1 MRLSEVTKM
10 GYPENDWR
18 NYLEHS
24 AKGDTWENHKYLY
37 IDANGRYIYPEDVRQ
52 MGVKGTAK
60 NLAGAAPGIA
70 RRTGQRIRSSAAR
83 ASTRTRNTFRS
94 GENVN
99 RRIYRMTGV
108 NVKSVG
114 RRTASAISR
123 LKNRALDSL
132 RTTSAYKK
140 ADVARQK
147 ARNKVTDAKIAIG
160 NTKARARTLKRNA
173 MTALNKAKNTARSK
187 QILATTRAKMN
198 GRKTL
203 NRALDT
209 LRNTSAYKKA
219 DVKRQQ
225 ARNKVT
231 DAKIAVGNAKAK
243 VRTLK
248 RNATTA
254 LKNTNTY
261 KRASEKVSN
270 ARTQVGNF
278 VSDIKERLKK
288 KKK

>member
-70 RRTGQRIRSSAAR
+70 RRTGQRIRTA
-83 ASTRTRNTFRS
+83 ASTLKPKNLNRKVYQKTGYTFK
-94 GENVN
+94 G
-99 RRIYRMTGV
+99 
-108 NVKSVG
+108 NVKNVG
-114 RRTASAISR
+114 KRTSDAISR
-123 LKNRALDSL
+123 LRNRALSSL
-132 RTTSAYKK
+132 NVGKNKATTAASNAITK
-140 ADVARQK
+140 AKFK
-147 ARNKVTDAKIAIG
+147 AR
-160 NTKARARTLKRNA
+160 KARIDTKKKIKNSELYRRASETLNITK
-173 MTALNKAKNTARSK
+173 NKASK
-187 QILATTRAKMN
+187 
-198 GRKTL
+198 
-203 NRALDT
+203 
-209 LRNTSAYKKA
+209 
-219 DVKRQQ
+219 
-225 ARNKVT
+225 
-231 DAKIAVGNAKAK
+231 AVGNAVTKAK
-243 VRTLK
+243 FKARKARIDTKNKVKNSTLYNK
-248 RNATTA
+248 AQSALGTASRKATNAVASLKPKNIDRNIYKKTGKTTREH
-254 LKNTNTY
+254 LN
-261 KRASEKVSN
+261 N